1 MRKIQ
6 FAKGHIYHIYNRG
19 VEKRDIFLSD
29 NDRWRFLQGLFLFN
43 DEKTVANL
51 LFRLEK
57 EKKAL
62 NFKILREYLNQWK
75 DERKALTKIML
86 DCLKP
91 NHFHLLLEEISD
103 GGISRFMQKLGV
115 GYTRYFNKKYER
127 NGHLFQG
134 PFQVVRVENDDQL
147 RYLIAYINVINPLQ
161 EIESQTKEGRV
172 KDVDRIMK
180 FLENY
185 PWSTHLEYLGKRDS
199 VIIDKGMAGKMFSDT
214 REYKEFIQEIILG
227 KKNLNSIKDLML
239 E

>member
-6 FAKGHIYHIYNRG
+6 FTRGCIYHIYNRG

-75 DERKALTKIML
+75 NEQKPLTRIML

-115 GYTRYFNKKYER
+115 GYTKYFNKKYER
-127 NGHLFQG
+127 SGHLFQG
-134 PFQVVRVENDDQL
+134 PFQAVRVENDDQL
-147 RYLIAYINVINPLQ
+147 KYLIAYINIINPLQ
-161 EIESQTKEGRV
+161 EIESQIKEGRV

-199 VIIDKGMAGKMFSDT
+199 VIIDKGMAGKMFSDS

-227 KKNLNSIKDLML
+227 KKNLNSIGDLML